1 MNQLQAQLEQIQPL
15 HQPSMDMAVRRWN
28 SIAKPLNSLGLL
40 EKSIIQIAGITGNY
54 HIDISKRCAVIL
66 CADNGVVAEGISQV
80 GSEITALVA
89 QSLAT
94 SQTSVTVMAQAAKAD
109 VIPVDIGIASDISVK
124 GLRCKKIAYG
134 TQNMLYTPAM
144 TKEQT
149 LQAIQVGID
158 LVAALKQEGYRLIA
172 TGEMGIGNTTTSSA
186 IASVLLKAP
195 VETVTGKGAGLSSDG
210 LRPVSYTHLAC

>member
-94 SQTSVTVMAQAAKAD
+94 SQT
-109 VIPVDIGIASDISVK
+109 
-124 GLRCKKIAYG
+124 
-134 TQNMLYTPAM
+134 
-144 TKEQT
+144 
-149 LQAIQVGID
+149 
-158 LVAALKQEGYRLIA
+158 
-172 TGEMGIGNTTTSSA
+172 
-186 IASVLLKAP
+186 
-195 VETVTGKGAGLSSDG
+195 TVTL
-210 LRPVSYTHLAC
+210 V

>member
-1 MNQLQAQLEQIQPL
+1 MNQLQVQLEQIKPL

-40 EKSIIQIAGITGNY
+40 EKAITQIAGITGNH

-89 QSLAT
+89 QSLAA
-94 SQTSVTVMAQAAKAD
+94 SQTSVTVMAKAAKAD

-124 GLRCKKIAYG
+124 GLRSKKIAYG
-134 TQNMLYTPAM
+134 TQNMLHAPAM

-149 LQAIQVGID
+149 LQALQVGID
-158 LVAALKQEGYRLIA
+158 LVAELKQEGYRLIA

-186 IASVLLKAP
+186 IASVLLK
-195 VETVTGKGAGLSSDG
+195 ESDRKRRRLI
-210 LRPVSYTHLAC
+210 LRRITA